1 MSLFAVLI
9 IGLVVVVIAL
19 IAAGPDIPA
28 RHNPS
33 VRRIRTRL
41 TTVPAPRGSRRR
53 TQY

>member
-19 IAAGPDIPA
+19 IAVGPDVPA
-28 RHNPS
+28 RRNPS
-33 VRRIRTRL
+33 VRRTRTRL
-41 TTVPAPRGSRRR
+41 TTVPAPREGRHR